1 MGTHCSSELHRGH
14 IQVKKTT
21 TMKLRPRLTLNLHPL
36 LKLLPLLMLTLSI
49 MDLVFPLFLTI
60 PTSNGLESRP
70 PFMKELPGVS
80 EEKGLLRLMPNLV
93 ITDTPMVITDILIM
107 DTVPVTTSIEVPK
120 ALASK
125 CNVAS

>member
-21 TMKLRPRLTLNLHPL
+21 TMKLRPRLMLNLHPL

-49 MDLVFPLFLTI
+49 MDSVFPPFSTI
-60 PTSNGLESRP
+60 PTFNGLESRP
-70 PFMKELPGVS
+70 PFTKELPGVS

-107 DTVPVTTSIEVPK
+107 DTVPPVTTCTEAPK
-120 ALASK
+120 
-125 CNVAS
+125 